1 MTVYQGYNLHDL
13 EVQYNIVGTIESL
26 DVYQA
31 QYGGLSA
38 KTVERLGGTLDIA
51 YGDDPLQR
59 LDAFAAAS
67 PGAPILMFIHGG
79 YWAAGDKAGYRFPA
93 DTFFG
98 AGAVWVPINYRLAP
112 AVSLDDIVD
121 DVRSAVAWV
130 YKNAAEIGGDA
141 EQLYVFGHSAGGHL
155 AAMTL
160 ASGWQG
166 DYGIPDNAI
175 KGGAPCSGL
184 YDLNPFLHTSQK
196 DYLKLDAAGVARL
209 SPMQNLPPAGT
220 PMVMAWGGKE
230 TDEFMRQ
237 SVDYAAAC
245 RAGGAVVTTHPYPD
259 HNHFSLASELTNP
272 DSPLTAALIKMMGLG

>member
-1 MTVYQGYNLHDL
+1 MTGYQGYDLDDL
-13 EVQYNIVGTIESL
+13 EVQYNIVGTIENL
-26 DVYQA
+26 DVYQT

-38 KTVERLGGTLDIA
+38 KTVERLGGKLDLA
-51 YGDDPLQR
+51 YGDDPLQT
-59 LDAFAAAS
+59 LDAFAAVN

-93 DTFFG
+93 DTFFD

-112 AVSLDDIVD
+112 AASLDEIVD
-121 DVRSAVAWV
+121 DVRRAVAWV
-130 YKNAAEIGGDA
+130 YGHAAEIGGDA

-166 DYGIPDNAI
+166 EYGLPDDVV

-184 YDLNPFLHTSQK
+184 HDLNPFLHTSQK
-196 DYLKLDAAGVARL
+196 DYLNLDEDGVLRL
-209 SPMQNLPPAGT
+209 SPMQNLPRARL

-230 TDEFMRQ
+230 TAEFMRQ
-237 SVDYAAAC
+237 SEDYAAAC
-245 RAGGAVVTTHPYPD
+245 RAAGAEVTTHPYPD
-259 HNHFSLASELTNP
+259 HNHFSLASELTDP
-272 DSPLTAALIKMMGLG
+272 DSPLTSSLLKMMGLG

>member
-1 MTVYQGYNLHDL
+1 
-13 EVQYNIVGTIESL
+13 
-26 DVYQA
+26 
-31 QYGGLSA
+31 
-38 KTVERLGGTLDIA
+38 
-51 YGDDPLQR
+51 
-59 LDAFAAAS
+59 
-67 PGAPILMFIHGG
+67 
-79 YWAAGDKAGYRFPA
+79 
-93 DTFFG
+93 
-98 AGAVWVPINYRLAP
+98 
-112 AVSLDDIVD
+112 
-121 DVRSAVAWV
+121 
-130 YKNAAEIGGDA
+130 
-141 EQLYVFGHSAGGHL
+141 
-155 AAMTL
+155 MTL